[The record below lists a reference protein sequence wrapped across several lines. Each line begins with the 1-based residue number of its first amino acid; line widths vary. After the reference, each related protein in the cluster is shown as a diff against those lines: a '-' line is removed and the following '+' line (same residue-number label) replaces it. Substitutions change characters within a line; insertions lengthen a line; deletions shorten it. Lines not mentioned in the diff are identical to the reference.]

1 MYTEQE
7 LTDALLKVVE
17 QNKIPYTQDGLE
29 FLLEETIKI
38 LPKRE
43 VVLQIESIESIEDM
57 SVQDR
62 AERKLPKITV
72 TYQ

>member
-7 LTDALLKVVE
+7 LNEAIFKVVE
-17 QNKIPYTQDGLE
+17 QNKVPYTQDGID
-29 FLLEETIKI
+29 FLLEETIKL

-43 VVLQIESIESIEDM
+43 VSFQIESIEEL

-62 AERKLPKITV
+62 LEGKLPKITM

>member
-1 MYTEQE
+1 MYTEDE
-7 LTDALLKVVE
+7 LSAALFQVLKE
-17 QNKIPYTQDGLE
+17 HEKIPYTQDGLD
-29 FLLEETIKI
+29 FLLSEVEKL

-43 VVLQIESIESIEDM
+43 VVIQIESIEEM

>member
-7 LTDALLKVVE
+7 LNDAVFKVVE

-43 VVLQIESIESIEDM
+43 VVLQIESIEDM

-72 TYQ
+72 T